1 MEGTYRMNVEFTGRQ
16 YEVTPAVRKQVEH
29 GLEKLSKILG
39 DTFDTHVVLSAEKR
53 RHKAEITVL
62 VRASS
67 LVGIAEASDM
77 TSAVNE
83 AIEKIDRQAVRYRTK
98 NKAKKRI
105 ARKAAAS
112 GRWNGSGAAESDTK
126 VMVGT
131 SETTAV
137 DVLVHTFPG
146 TVRVKD
152 AHVVSSSEAVAMR
165 PMTLEEAVKEAEFRD
180 REVFVF
186 RDHAGQVRVLHRKKD
201 GKMELIEVP

>member
-1 MEGTYRMNVEFTGRQ
+1 MNVEFTGRQ
-16 YEVTPAVRKQVEH
+16 YEVTPAVRKQVQH

-67 LVGIAEASDM
+67 LVGIAEAPDM
-77 TSAVNE
+77 PSAVNE

-98 NKAKKRI
+98 NNAKKRI
-105 ARKAAAS
+105 ARKAAA
-112 GRWNGSGAAESDTK
+112 GARWNGSGTPESDTK

-137 DVLVHTFPG
+137 DVLVH
-146 TVRVKD
+146 
-152 AHVVSSSEAVAMR
+152 
-165 PMTLEEAVKEAEFRD
+165 
-180 REVFVF
+180 
-186 RDHAGQVRVLHRKKD
+186 
-201 GKMELIEVP
+201 